1 MLQRLLE
8 TFAFF
13 KTFIREIVWFLIPV
27 TFPIILLETMVA
39 VKVMETESAG
49 LVFWLPFGINFLFRP
64 VYTGGLIW
72 LISGLAAGEE
82 RPFRE
87 CLATGLRFWIDLLAV
102 YIISTVIIFSGLLA
116 LIIPGLIFFAR
127 LSLAEF
133 GVVLEKMNPGR
144 ALIASNKRVK
154 GFTAEIISYTIILTF
169 LLVGT
174 DIIFSHVLSAFSMR
188 GVGARMV
195 SSMVFMVLSSTLT
208 ILFYR
213 FYDLAL
219 KKEEAE
225 GGPGSPGL

>member
-1 MLQRLLE
+1 MLKRLFE
-8 TFAFF
+8 TLAFF
-13 KTFIREIVWFLIPV
+13 KAFFREIVWFLVPV

-39 VKVMETESAG
+39 SRVMETEAPG
-49 LVFWLPFGINFLFRP
+49 LIFWLPFGINFLFRP
-64 VYTGGLIW
+64 LYTGGLIW

-82 RPFRE
+82 RSFWE
-87 CLATGLRFWIDLLAV
+87 CLSTGFRFWIDLLAV
-102 YIISTVIIFSGLLA
+102 YIISTMIVFTGLLA

-133 GVVLEKMNPGR
+133 GVVLEKMNPVQ
-144 ALIASNKRVK
+144 ALLRSNKRVR

-174 DIIFSHVLSAFSMR
+174 DIIFSYVLSVFSMQ
-188 GVGARMV
+188 GLAARMF

-208 ILFYR
+208 IMFYR

-219 KKEEAE
+219 KKEEE
-225 GGPGSPGL
+225 M